1 MASLSGSFMRSIP
14 RSWSRALAALAV
26 LIAALGAV
34 ALAPCSLL
42 GGWGAASAQV
52 PGLPNVTGSSSTETR
67 KPVPPE
73 RRSARAT
80 IRTFL
85 DSAVAASKENNAELL
100 DAAVACLDLSSVTPG
115 ARASTGRDLAI
126 KLKEVIDRIEFIVYA
141 KVPDDPNGPPW
152 VFYHDAAIAAD
163 IVIGPNADGEW
174 LFTSETVQ
182 RIEDL
187 YARFE
192 SMPKVAGVGG
202 SGMDMSPALWMRSK
216 MPLELREKGFLLEHW
231 QWLGLVILVIAG
243 WLVAVIARFILHGPV
258 QRLLDRRD
266 WRVPRDMVWRLLQP
280 TGFVAMALLWV
291 IGVRWIGLPPGT
303 QVIVMLVVKFMAA
316 FGLVR
321 GAFRFIDIVTWVLR
335 VRAERTPQKF
345 DDLLVPFFDK
355 TAKVVIVAIGIVF
368 IADVLGISPTS
379 LLAGLGIGG
388 LAVALAAQDTVKNLF
403 GSLTVIL
410 DRPFEIGDDIKIG
423 ADLIGTVEEVGF
435 RSTRL
440 RTWDHTL
447 ITIPNGNLIS
457 ANVDNLGKRS
467 YWRYRALLSLTYDTP
482 PAKIHAFCEGL
493 RELVQRHPET
503 RKEVMQAGLFELGQS
518 SLDVLFVCHF
528 TVKTGAEHVKAR
540 HELLCDVVAL
550 ADRLG
555 VEFAFPTRTIH
566 MVPIDPSTKGK
577 GATPEDGGETDRIGR
592 AEALALS
599 TQAEVAK
606 PE

>member
-1 MASLSGSFMRSIP
+1 MGTFNGSSTRSIA
-14 RSWSRALAALAV
+14 RSRITTSL
-26 LIAALGAV
+26 LIAV
-34 ALAPCSLL
+34 ALHALVPLVGS
-42 GGWGAASAQV
+42 GAAWAQV
-52 PGLPNVTGSSSTETR
+52 PGLPSVTSTSPVSPPRT
-67 KPVPPE
+67 VPPE

-80 IRTFL
+80 MRTFL
-85 DSAVAASKENNAELL
+85 DSTVAASKDNNAALL

-126 KLKEVIDRIEFIVYA
+126 KLKEVIDRIEFVVYA
-141 KVPDDPNGPPW
+141 KISDDPNGPPW
-152 VFYHDAAIAAD
+152 IFYHDQELAAD
-163 IVIGPNADGEW
+163 IVIAANADGEW

-216 MPLELREKGFLLEHW
+216 MPPELREKGFLLEHW
-231 QWLGLVILVIAG
+231 QWLGLVLLVFAG

-303 QVIVMLVVKFMAA
+303 QVIVMLIVKFMAA

-355 TAKVVIVAIGIVF
+355 TAKVVIVAIGVVF

-493 RELVQRHPET
+493 RELVKAHPET
-503 RKEVMQAGLFELGQS
+503 RKEVVQAGLFELGQS

-566 MVPIDPSTKGK
+566 MVPVDPAAKAKG
-577 GATPEDGGETDRIGR
+577 GPPSPDASGTEHIGR

-599 TQAEVAK
+599 SAPATTPA